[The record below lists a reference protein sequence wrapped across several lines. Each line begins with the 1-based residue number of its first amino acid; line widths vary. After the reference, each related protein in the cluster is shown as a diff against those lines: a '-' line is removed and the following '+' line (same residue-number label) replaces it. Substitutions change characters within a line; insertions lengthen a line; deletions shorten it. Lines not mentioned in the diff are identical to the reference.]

1 MARRKKDKPGQEVDL
16 LRQAEVAVAYGKM
29 T

>member
-1 MARRKKDKPGQEVDL
+1 MARRKKHKPGQEVDL
-16 LRQAEVAVAYGKM
+16 LRQTEVAVAYGKM